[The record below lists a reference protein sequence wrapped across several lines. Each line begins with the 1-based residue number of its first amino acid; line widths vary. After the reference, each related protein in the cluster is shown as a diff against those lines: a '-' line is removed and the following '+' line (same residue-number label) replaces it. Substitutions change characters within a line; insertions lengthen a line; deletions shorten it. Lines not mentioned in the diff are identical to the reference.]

1 MELETSWPDTLGVS
15 SSISRE
21 WRRKWKLDKNKRKYH
36 IFLLSHGQCLVS
48 HKYTFLKISYCCPVI
63 YRHCLHFTDE
73 ETEAQNG
80 RVPYLQ
86 MSSWEPTLFSL
97 CTLMQYLLL
106 KSYFKGH
113 SSLFEGFFF
122 LEINFCLNYCGKNI
136 TLFGKSELLCLDL
149 FTVEAAVSA
158 WIGLL
163 EAVSVG
169 IKNRAK
175 TSSAYL
181 HAMQ

>member
-1 MELETSWPDTLGVS
+1 MDNAWYLINTHSLKFLTAALWYIDIVSILQMRRLRLRKVESLTYRCLPGNPHSSHCVHWCSTYFSNPTLRA
-15 SSISRE
+15 I
-21 WRRKWKLDKNKRKYH
+21 
-36 IFLLSHGQCLVS
+36 
-48 HKYTFLKISYCCPVI
+48 
-63 YRHCLHFTDE
+63 
-73 ETEAQNG
+73 
-80 RVPYLQ
+80 VPYL
-86 MSSWEPTLFSL
+86 
-97 CTLMQYLLL
+97 
-106 KSYFKGH
+106 KD
-113 SSLFEGFFF
+113 FFF